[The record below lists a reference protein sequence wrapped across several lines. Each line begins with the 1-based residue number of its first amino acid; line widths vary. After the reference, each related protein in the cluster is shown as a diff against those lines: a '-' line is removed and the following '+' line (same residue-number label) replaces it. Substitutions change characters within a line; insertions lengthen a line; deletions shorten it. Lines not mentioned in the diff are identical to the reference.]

1 VATGKR
7 HNDLFSGGH
16 KIPSR
21 NKESMQQAAMYKVL
35 KTGLPFSLFTIDL
48 LNVSHFGEYAISL
61 EATKMKSVQPFPGD

>member
-48 LNVSHFGEYAISL
+48 LNVSHFGENAAALQCSL
-61 EATKMKSVQPFPGD
+61 